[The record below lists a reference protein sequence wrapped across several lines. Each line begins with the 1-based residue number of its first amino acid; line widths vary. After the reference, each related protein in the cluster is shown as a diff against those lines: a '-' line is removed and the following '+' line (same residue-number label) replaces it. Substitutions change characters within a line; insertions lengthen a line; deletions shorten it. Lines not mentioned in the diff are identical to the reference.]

1 MVLLPLVLSFAIGEQ
16 ERQNGYLHIHFL
28 FLVSYLILVTL
39 LSSDRKDVFNFQNP
53 GPLGFEFEAIAMV
66 IIEWSVLNLG
76 TISKVLILLIKLWL
90 VRKKSSLH

>member
-1 MVLLPLVLSFAIGEQ
+1 MVICIFTFC
-16 ERQNGYLHIHFL
+16 FL
-28 FLVSYLILVTL
+28 YRIF
-39 LSSDRKDVFNFQNP
+39 DFGDVFNFQNP
-53 GPLGFEFEAIAMV
+53 RPLGFEFEAIAMV